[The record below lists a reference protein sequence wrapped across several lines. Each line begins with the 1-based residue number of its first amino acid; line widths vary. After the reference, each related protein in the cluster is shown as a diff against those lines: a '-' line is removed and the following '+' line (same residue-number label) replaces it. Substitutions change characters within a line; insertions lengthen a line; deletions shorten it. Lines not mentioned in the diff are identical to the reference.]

1 MSDQSTVRMIDLY
14 MEEASAPMFLSGF
27 FQSPPRNF
35 HTSEKVEIDII
46 RDEEDV
52 AIVITDLSTGS
63 HLNESNLYQNKGFT
77 PPIYSE
83 MGAINAYKQLQRHA
97 GHTPFED
104 PDYGANAMEEAF
116 GIGRKLERKIRRA
129 VELMASQVLQTGALT
144 LINGSGVAVYTLDF
158 GMKNTHLVNAA
169 ATWAPDGST
178 GSPLVDLEALARV
191 VRRDGKKSPN
201 RLIFGGTAFQCF
213 LANADVQKQL
223 QSIGGL
229 GPAVGQITPQARG
242 EGATFQGYIWIGNY
256 RFEMWTYDGFF
267 KHPQTGVL
275 TDYVSADNVI
285 MLSDQSRLDLTYGA
299 IPLLK
304 RPDAAALAFM
314 PPRMSSGERG
324 LDLTMNAWFMPD
336 GSNLMV
342 SAGTRPLTI
351 PTAIDTYAVL
361 DRQQA

>member
-1 MSDQSTVRMIDLY
+1 MSDQSTVRMIDAY
-14 MEEASAPMFLSGF
+14 MEDASAPMFLSGF

-35 HTSEKVEIDII
+35 HTSEKVEIDLI

-83 MGAINAYKQLQRHA
+83 AGAINAYKQLLRHF
-97 GHTPFED
+97 GNTPFED
-104 PDYGANAMEEAF
+104 PDYGANAMSEAF
-116 GIGRKLERKIRRA
+116 AIFRKLERKIRRA
-129 VELMASQVLQTGALT
+129 IELMASQVLQTGALT
-144 LINGSGVAVYTLDF
+144 LVDSNGIALYSLDF

-169 ATWAPDGST
+169 ATWSADGTT
-178 GSPLVDLEALARV
+178 GSPLVDLEELSRV
-191 VRRDGKKSPN
+191 VRRDGKKNPN

-213 LANADVQKQL
+213 KANADVQQQL
-223 QSIGGL
+223 ISIGGF
-229 GPAVGQITPQARG
+229 GPATGQLTPQARG

-304 RPDAAALAFM
+304 RPDSAALAFM
-314 PPRMSSGERG
+314 PPRLSSPERG
-324 LDLTMNAWFMPD
+324 LDLGTNAWFSPD
-336 GSNLMV
+336 GKNLMV
-342 SAGTRPLTI
+342 EAGTRPLTI

-361 DRQQA
+361 DRNAA